1 MEVKTLQYKSSEG
14 IFFTEPSRTK
24 QADMER
30 CDLQYQLARFQKT
43 GLMGNLRSDEPLTG
57 DFSEVDDLI
66 TAHNR
71 LIDLE
76 EQFMSIPAAL
86 RKKFDND
93 PLQMLEWL
101 QKEENYEEA
110 VKYGFDYVLMVD
122 SDVILPADTLELMCS
137 DPVDVLLGVYPRKN
151 TVTGQTEIF
160 KLGYF
165 NFSDENNLNLSEIK
179 EPGRMDIKGGGLG
192 CALIKVSIFEALPK
206 PWFHYKIYP
215 NGGVLSEDNYF
226 CCLAAEKGFKI
237 QADTRVRCKHLVRT
251 FIGQYDGV
259 TT

>member
-110 VKYGFDYVLMVD
+110 VKYGLLVKKASESISGD
-122 SDVILPADTLELMCS
+122 STTINSGDVVPPSPA
-137 DPVDVLLGVYPRKN
+137 
-151 TVTGQTEIF
+151 TGGT
-160 KLGYF
+160 K
-165 NFSDENNLNLSEIK
+165 D
-179 EPGRMDIKGGGLG
+179 
-192 CALIKVSIFEALPK
+192 
-206 PWFHYKIYP
+206 
-215 NGGVLSEDNYF
+215 
-226 CCLAAEKGFKI
+226 
-237 QADTRVRCKHLVRT
+237 
-251 FIGQYDGV
+251 
-259 TT
+259 